1 MDLWPE
7 RGSASSASDS
17 TFTITKFRAAKNF
30 DIDHKMALPRSS
42 NVSQA
47 RNEILASAG
56 VQGKTSKLPNG
67 INSQSSKKNPFE
79 LTTKIHSHKSFKK
92 FFKSTEKQLKIE
104 LNYPVKSSKI
114 AEK

>member
-47 RNEILASAG
+47 RNEILASAE
-56 VQGKTSKLPNG
+56 VKTSNCLM
-67 INSQSSKKNPFE
+67 
-79 LTTKIHSHKSFKK
+79 
-92 FFKSTEKQLKIE
+92 
-104 LNYPVKSSKI
+104 
-114 AEK
+114 A

>member
-56 VQGKTSKLPNG
+56 V
-67 INSQSSKKNPFE
+67 
-79 LTTKIHSHKSFKK
+79 
-92 FFKSTEKQLKIE
+92 
-104 LNYPVKSSKI
+104 
-114 AEK
+114 